1 MDPEILRGAGI
12 LAANIGYTLSVPV
25 NNDKQVEFTRD
36 CSLYIYPTKMCIK
49 SAPYLYIKSE
59 NRALNMFFFYV

>member
-25 NNDKQVEFTRD
+25 NNDKQVEFTGACALD
-36 CSLYIYPTKMCIK
+36 DFFTSKLDILTQPTH
-49 SAPYLYIKSE
+49 
-59 NRALNMFFFYV
+59 VH